1 MYKVVLREGD
11 GAGGGG
17 QVDPYP
23 QEETTFKIPIAL
35 LGLIEVIAEC
45 KQVLRSHL
53 FYSGK
58 IIALE
63 LS

>member
-1 MYKVVLREGD
+1 MG
-11 GAGGGG
+11 GGGGG

>member
-1 MYKVVLREGD
+1 MGQ
-11 GAGGGG
+11 GGG

-35 LGLIEVIAEC
+35 LGLIEVIVEC